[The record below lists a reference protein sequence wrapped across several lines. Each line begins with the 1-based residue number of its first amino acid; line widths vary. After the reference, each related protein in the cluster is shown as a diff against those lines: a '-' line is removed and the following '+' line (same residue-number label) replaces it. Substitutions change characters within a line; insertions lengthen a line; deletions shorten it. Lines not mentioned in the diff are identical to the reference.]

1 MSQGRKV
8 RPLVHELSLVEALCK
23 ELLQQGQ
30 EQEWPRVTRIALRVG
45 EMRQVVPDVLLFCF
59 DVASKGTILEG
70 AVLDIVPVPLL
81 WMCLEC
87 GNVWPGDAANALC
100 PNCGAMRTVLREG
113 MELEIDFVEVE
124 DFEENPE
131 EATKESRS
139 CQDW

>member
-1 MSQGRKV
+1 M
-8 RPLVHELSLVEALCK
+8 RPPVHELSLVEALCK

-30 EQEWPRVTRIALRVG
+30 EQGWATVTRIVLRVG

-81 WMCLEC
+81 WTCREC
-87 GNVWPGDAANALC
+87 GNVWPGDAACALC
-100 PNCGAMRTVLREG
+100 PNCGAVRTELREG

-124 DFEENPE
+124 DSEERPE
-131 EATKESRS
+131 EATKECRS
-139 CQDW
+139 CRDW